1 MRALSELPPDP
12 LGLKPPVRLR
22 PFLPPSRV
30 AHIPPVSPLP
40 PLLARLSRAMGA
52 SLRPFEPISLLL
64 PLLVLSQVEM
74 YAKDEDL
81 FFRDFAKA
89 YQKLLELGC
98 KL

>member
-1 MRALSELPPDP
+1 
-12 LGLKPPVRLR
+12 
-22 PFLPPSRV
+22 
-30 AHIPPVSPLP
+30 
-40 PLLARLSRAMGA
+40 MGA